1 VKTEDKVKKCSLP
14 LMKELTKVE
23 GPVLIKLTS
32 SMTEWKVHFCKG
44 TANSRRKFEK
54 FFHIAEGFTFKHL
67 YTG

>member
-1 VKTEDKVKKCSLP
+1 
-14 LMKELTKVE
+14 MKELTKVE